1 MIDELIARAR
11 NDGRGVLDE
20 VSSKEL
26 VASFGIPT
34 VPTRR
39 ADSASRAAVTA
50 SQLGFPAA
58 IKVLSP
64 DLVHKSDRGGVR
76 LALGD
81 EMEVAAAFHEL
92 REKVAAADPPIRF
105 EGVAVQPMAPPGLEL
120 LLGGRRDPT
129 FGPVVTVGL
138 GGVMVELLDDLALRV
153 APVTQ
158 SDAEE
163 MLNDIRARRLL
174 DGFRGGAA
182 IDRAPIREALVRLS
196 EAMLTLRDVAEIDVN
211 PVFAYPTGILA
222 VDARVVLAEIDPS
235 PVAHRSAPEGSR
247 VEDPIAPDPR

>member
-11 NDGRGVLDE
+11 NDGRPVLDE

-39 ADSASRAAVTA
+39 ADSASRAVVTA

-81 EMEVAAAFHEL
+81 ETEVAAAFHEL
-92 REKVAAADPPIRF
+92 REKAAAADPP
-105 EGVAVQPMAPPGLEL
+105 
-120 LLGGRRDPT
+120 
-129 FGPVVTVGL
+129 
-138 GGVMVELLDDLALRV
+138 
-153 APVTQ
+153 
-158 SDAEE
+158 
-163 MLNDIRARRLL
+163 
-174 DGFRGGAA
+174 
-182 IDRAPIREALVRLS
+182 
-196 EAMLTLRDVAEIDVN
+196 
-211 PVFAYPTGILA
+211 
-222 VDARVVLAEIDPS
+222 
-235 PVAHRSAPEGSR
+235 
-247 VEDPIAPDPR
+247 